1 MTMVG
6 DTTASARRQQL
17 DVFRRVG
24 GPRRLLMALQMR
36 DEVRAV
42 TEAGIR
48 HRHPEWSDE
57 QLHAALVELLTGVEP
72 ARPRLARLR

>member
-24 GPRRLLMALQMR
+24 GPLLMALQMS

-42 TEAGIR
+42 TQSGIR